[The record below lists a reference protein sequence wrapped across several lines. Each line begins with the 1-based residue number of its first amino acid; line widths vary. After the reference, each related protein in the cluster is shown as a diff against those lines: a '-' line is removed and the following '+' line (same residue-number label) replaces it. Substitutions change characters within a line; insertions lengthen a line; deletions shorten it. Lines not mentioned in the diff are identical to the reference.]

1 MRASCV
7 NANLFNG
14 YIVLHVC
21 YMNRRYRVKVN
32 IEITN
37 VNIMTNFTR
46 YLLCTSG
53 AVRAAYTKC
62 IKFKFITFCVIDMRN
77 YVLIFIAS
85 SRPNDAI

>member
-21 YMNRRYRVKVN
+21 YMNRRYSVKVN
-32 IEITN
+32 IEITK
-37 VNIMTNFTR
+37 VNIMTKFTR

-53 AVRAAYTKC
+53 AAYTKC
-62 IKFKFITFCVIDMRN
+62 VEFKFITFCVIDMRN
-77 YVLIFIAS
+77 YVLFVLL
-85 SRPNDAI
+85 